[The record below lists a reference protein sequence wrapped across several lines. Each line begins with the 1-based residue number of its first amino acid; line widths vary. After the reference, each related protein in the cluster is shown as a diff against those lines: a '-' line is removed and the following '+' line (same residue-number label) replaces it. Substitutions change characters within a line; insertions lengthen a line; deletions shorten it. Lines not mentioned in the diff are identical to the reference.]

1 MKFTRENYEHF
12 MIDYLEGN
20 LNSQDMAEFG
30 SFLNLN
36 PDINDSLTSFN
47 EFSLHPTDAT
57 FQDKASLKKEYLD
70 LLDNIPEEELN
81 CIAYLENDLGIDK
94 AGAFIKMTS
103 EKPEYLSLLY
113 KYKNTILT
121 PLAIQYPNKNLLKK
135 AVPFYFRK
143 VIWIPSAAA
152 AIIFILFI
160 VRILFIAPSSSEF
173 GSPQISQSQQENQ
186 YQTLP
191 KGSKSEN
198 LASDKSRTVP
208 IEKDNSSKT
217 AEPSAYQS
225 INKILASNNL
235 DEDNHPEVSDRNLMT
250 NAIPLLEGKSET
262 IQAKKF
268 DNYKLHPP
276 IIYIPRELSPQVLS
290 AFEAYTIEDFR
301 VKLVK
306 STDPRPTTTP
316 LLVALAD
323 AGIKGANKI
332 SGGNMEL
339 NTASN
344 KQGKLTAFVFN
355 SRGLKIASSVKK
367 KKL

>member
-20 LNSQDMAEFG
+20 LNSGDMAEFC

-47 EFSLHPTDAT
+47 EFSLRPTEAT

-70 LLDNIPEEELN
+70 LLDNIPEEEVN

-94 AGAFIKMTS
+94 ASSFIKMTS
-103 EKPEYLSLLY
+103 DKPEYLSLLN

-121 PLAIQYPNKNLLKK
+121 TPTIQYPDKNLLKK

-143 VIWIPSAAA
+143 AIWIPSAAA

-160 VRILFIAPSSSEF
+160 VRILFIAPLSSEL
-173 GSPQISQSQQENQ
+173 GSPQISESQQVNQ
-186 YQTLP
+186 YQALP
-191 KGSKSEN
+191 KTPKSEN
-198 LASDKSRTVP
+198 LASDKSQTFP
-208 IEKDNSSKT
+208 NEKDKSSKT
-217 AEPSAYQS
+217 AEPSVNLP
-225 INKILASNNL
+225 INKQLVSNNL
-235 DEDNHPEVSDRNLMT
+235 NEDNHPVVSDRNLMT
-250 NAIPLLEGKSET
+250 YAIPLLKAKSET
-262 IQAKKF
+262 RQAKKS

-290 AFEAYTIEDFR
+290 AFEAYTIEDFQ

-306 STDPRPTTTP
+306 STNPRPTTTP
-316 LLVALAD
+316 LLVALAG

-344 KQGKLTAFVFN
+344 KQGKLTAFAFN